1 MTTTPPVKRW
11 YVGNWSP
18 LGWLETVIKAAAF
31 VVAFSTL
38 ATALSNGV
46 FTAPSGI
53 RLVQVIVLVLLTLG
67 LVGAIFERYM
77 QREIIAMVF
86 VLVNNVAHWGMVYA
100 LLVLPD
106 IGNALPI
113 FVSLMLCGDVVKLVW
128 LRVSG
133 YTQDG
138 RPQSI
143 FYFLTGFY
151 VVGYVIILLLAL
163 SGAG

>member
-31 VVAFSTL
+31 LVAFITL
-38 ATALSNGV
+38 ANALSNGV

-53 RLVQVIVLVLLTLG
+53 RLVQVIVLAVLALG
-67 LVGAIFERYM
+67 LIGAIVERYM

-86 VLVNNVAHWGMVYA
+86 VLLNNIAHWGMVYA
-100 LLVLPD
+100 LLTLADVDNPLT
-106 IGNALPI
+106 I
-113 FVSLMLCGDVVKLVW
+113 FAALMLCGDVVKLVW

-151 VVGYVIILLLAL
+151 VVGYVIILLTLVM
-163 SGAG
+163 